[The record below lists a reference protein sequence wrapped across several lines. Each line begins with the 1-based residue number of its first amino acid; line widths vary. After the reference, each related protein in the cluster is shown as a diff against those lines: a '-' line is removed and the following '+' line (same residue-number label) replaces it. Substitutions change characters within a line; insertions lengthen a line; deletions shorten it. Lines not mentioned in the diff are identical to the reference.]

1 MTKSRPRTIQIYLPS
16 GDPRGVRVA
25 ELTTSIVRVIEVP
38 RALLDEFLAMPE
50 AKQVGLYFLIGDDED
65 QDFPAAYIGQSGNV
79 GGRIAEHHKQKEFW
93 NRALVVV
100 SLTNSLTQTHALFL
114 EWCAIKHANEAGR
127 YNVQNGNGGSKPHTP
142 APLEADCWEIF
153 DTLRTLITTLG
164 QPVLEPLVKSKD
176 QAKSD
181 DYFYCK
187 SSSYDAVGQYTEEGL
202 VVLKG
207 SEARNKLTPG
217 MVSTSL
223 GKRRQALI
231 DEGGMK
237 LDGDVYVFQRD
248 VLFKSPSGASDIVAG
263 ASTNG
268 WILWKTKDGKT
279 LDELKRQP
287 SQASVNSTELDSRA
301 L

>member
-1 MTKSRPRTIQIYLPS
+1 MIKNRPRTIQIYLPS
-16 GDPRGVRVA
+16 GDPRAVRVA

-65 QDFPAAYIGQSGNV
+65 QDFSATYIGQSGNV
-79 GGRIAEHHKQKEFW
+79 GGRITEHHKQKEFW
-93 NRALVVV
+93 NRALIVV

-114 EWCAIKHANEAGR
+114 EWCAIKHANDAGR

-153 DTLRTLITTLG
+153 DTLRTLIATLG
-164 QPVLEPLVKSKD
+164 QPVLEPLVKAKD
-176 QAKSD
+176 QATAA

-187 SSSYDAVGQYTEEGL
+187 ASNYDAVGQYTEEGL

-207 SEARNKLTPG
+207 SEARIRITPNMAAG
-217 MVSTSL
+217 AL
-223 GKRRQALI
+223 GKRRQALVE
-231 DEGGMK
+231 DGTLKE
-237 LDGDVYVFQRD
+237 DGDAYVFQRD

-268 WILWKTKDGKT
+268 WIMWKNKDGKT

-287 SQASVNSTELDSRA
+287 APAS
-301 L
+301 